1 MKREQLQQINA
12 ACFWVIVGSVL
23 AGMAVGIGG
32 IWQYIGTEQGLL
44 WKLLGTCGAVFLAAM
59 TASMAIFWF
68 KGNE

>member
-23 AGMAVGIGG
+23 SGMAIGIAG
-32 IWQYIGTEQGLL
+32 IWQYIGTEHGLL
-44 WKLLGTCGAVFLAAM
+44 WRMLGTCGAVFLAAM
-59 TASMAIFWF
+59 TASLAISCF